1 MLAPT
6 LLVLSFLIPTVF
18 TQRTRPVLNV
28 RWPDNPCG
36 DAPTESARIICEQL
50 RRWDEGARSRPPV
63 PEFAAFMP
71 GRAGKPRMIAAE
83 LAPIESSP
91 YQCMDLRCLCTYLR
105 GKAQP
110 NQVCILPNG
119 QPLKKAIRKEYRML
133 SDDERQRFHS
143 AIVQL
148 KRSGEFDKM
157 AIIHAQFSISGG
169 AHSGPAFLPWHREFM
184 KRMEIAL
191 RQIDPAL
198 SLPYWDST
206 LDSRLPEPK
215 DSVMWTDTLMGA
227 TDANGSVVTGDFA
240 DFVTFQNHP
249 HIRRKVGAQGLP
261 FKESDIDYVMAQ
273 NRIEKVLAYTA
284 PRQGCQFKAEYD
296 ALEYTHGNVHIF
308 VGGDMFDPYTSGND
322 PAFYLLHSFVDY
334 IWEMYRQ
341 RKQSR
346 YDRESMYAA
355 DNQLCSSALHFGSA
369 LMRPFEPRRN
379 VDGLSN
385 KYTDNL
391 YEYAP
396 RPSCNSGPTC
406 GSKFLFCDYSHGAPR
421 CASMARIGGNCSG
434 FVNGEPVCYNGRC
447 VNGRCVAV
455 TVQLPATRPPPVLPS
470 TQAPIMSVQANCYN
484 ENECCS
490 TWASA
495 GECERNAPFMSEWC
509 KVSCKKC
516 RPNFN
521 PALECADFH
530 RHCRIWARN
539 RECERNRLWMSENC
553 RRSCSL
559 CSATRAQV
567 CGAEPRTAATAITTT
582 IPPPIMEHCDSPGC
596 YNENVCCPLWGL
608 QGQCSLNAT
617 WMACNCKVSCGLCIP
632 THYNYGTCNDYHTSC
647 RAWAAAGECTRNSWM
662 LENCRTSCRSC
673 LDQWELRERC
683 RISTIR
689 RWDPQRFDRGNQQ
702 QYDYDYD

>member
-1 MLAPT
+1 MQLITAV
-6 LLVLSFLIPTVF
+6 LLFIIPVAL
-18 TQRTRPVLNV
+18 TQRRRRVLNV

-50 RRWDEGARSRPPV
+50 RKWDEGARSRPPV
-63 PEFAAFMP
+63 PEIATFMP
-71 GRAGKPRMIAAE
+71 GLAGKPRMIAAE
-83 LAPIESSP
+83 LAPIASSP
-91 YQCMDLRCLCTYLR
+91 YQCMDLLCLCTYLR
-105 GKAQP
+105 GKVQA
-110 NQVCILPNG
+110 NRVCTLPNG
-119 QPLKKAIRKEYRML
+119 SPLTKAIRKEYRML
-133 SDDERQRFHS
+133 TEDERQRFHS
-143 AIVQL
+143 ALVQL
-148 KRSGEFDKM
+148 KRSGEFDKL
-157 AIIHAQFSISGG
+157 ALIHAQFSISGG
-169 AHSGPAFLPWHREFM
+169 AHSGPAFIPWHREFM

-191 RQIDPAL
+191 RQVDPTL

-206 LDSRLPEPK
+206 LDSRLPVPK
-215 DSVMWTDTLMGA
+215 DSVMWTDGLMG
-227 TDANGSVVTGDFA
+227 TSDANGSVIGGAFA

-249 HIRRKVGAQGLP
+249 HITRKVGVQGMP
-261 FKESDIDYVMAQ
+261 FRESDIDYVMAQ
-273 NRIEKVLAYTA
+273 DKIEKVLAFTA

-346 YDRESMYAA
+346 YDRESMYPA

-369 LMRPFEPRRN
+369 PMRPFEPKRN

-396 RPSCNSGPTC
+396 RPTCNSGPTC
-406 GSKFLFCDYSHGAPR
+406 GSKYLFCDYSHGAPR

-434 FVNGEPVCYNGRC
+434 FVHGENVCFNGRC

-455 TVQLPATRPPPVLPS
+455 KSQIPVVQHLPPVP

-490 TWASA
+490 IWARA
-495 GECERNAPFMSEWC
+495 GECERNVPYMSEWC

-530 RHCRIWARN
+530 RNCPMWAKKH
-539 RECERNRLWMSENC
+539 ECIRNRLWMAENC
-553 RRSCSL
+553 RKSCSL
-559 CSATRAQV
+559 CGATRAQV
-567 CGAEPRTAATAITTT
+567 CGIEQRAVVAHTTT
-582 IPPPIMEHCDSPGC
+582 TTSAPLVEHCDSPGC
-596 YNENVCCPLWGL
+596 FNENACCPLWGL

-617 WMACNCKVSCGLCIP
+617 WMACNCKVSCGVCIP
-632 THYNYGTCNDYHTSC
+632 IDYNYGTCNDYHASC
-647 RAWAAAGECTRNSWM
+647 RAWAAAGECARNSWM
-662 LENCRTSCRSC
+662 LENCRMSCRSC
-673 LDQWELRERC
+673 MDQWELRERC
-683 RISTIR
+683 RINTPR
-689 RWDPQRFDRGNQQ
+689 RWELNFGVDNPHQF
-702 QYDYDYD
+702 DYDYI